1 MLLTGR
7 NLLTVPFDI
16 FIGRQLLLALWSGLP
31 LIFVHWKNYFIVET
45 EKETLN
51 EDFLSVILF
60 LFTAFQ
66 SANAGGIPSAL
77 AGILSTLNLE
87 IQGKV
92 IRVLDGDTIE
102 VLQDKKPV
110 RIRLAN
116 IDAPEKKQ
124 AFGRWSAN
132 QLKAL
137 LAGQSVTVSYTQ
149 TDRYGRIIGHVFTTN
164 GTDASRFMV
173 QSGAAWVYERYNVDE
188 SLPALQREAQEQ
200 KRGLWADANPVPPWE
215 WRIRN

>member
-1 MLLTGR
+1 MR
-7 NLLTVPFDI
+7 I
-16 FIGRQLLLALWSGLP
+16 
-31 LIFVHWKNYFIVET
+31 
-45 EKETLN
+45 
-51 EDFLSVILF
+51 FLSEILF

-66 SANAGGIPSAL
+66 SANAGGIPGAL

-215 WRIRN
+215 WRHKH

>member
-1 MLLTGR
+1 MKILLT
-7 NLLTVPFDI
+7 I
-16 FIGRQLLLALWSGLP
+16 FI
-31 LIFVHWKNYFIVET
+31 Y
-45 EKETLN
+45 
-51 EDFLSVILF
+51 

-66 SANAGGIPSAL
+66 SANAGGIPDAL
-77 AGILSTLNLE
+77 SGMLSILNPK

-124 AFGRWSAN
+124 AFGSWSTS
-132 QLKAL
+132 QLKTL
-137 LAGQSVTVSYTQ
+137 VAGKQVTISYSPK
-149 TDRYGRIIGHVFTTN
+149 DRYGRIIGHVFTTN
-164 GTDASRFMV
+164 GTEASRFMV
-173 QSGAAWVYERYNVDE
+173 QSGAAWVYERYNTDK

-200 KRGLWADANPVPPWE
+200 KRGLWADTNPVPPWE
-215 WRIRN
+215 WRHKQN

>member
-1 MLLTGR
+1 MR
-7 NLLTVPFDI
+7 I
-16 FIGRQLLLALWSGLP
+16 
-31 LIFVHWKNYFIVET
+31 
-45 EKETLN
+45 
-51 EDFLSVILF
+51 FLSVILF

-66 SANAGGIPSAL
+66 SANAGGIPGAL
-77 AGILSTLNLE
+77 AGILSTLNQE

-137 LAGQSVTVSYTQ
+137 LAAQPVTVTYTQ

-173 QSGAAWVYERYNVDE
+173 QSGAAWVYERYNEDE

-215 WRIRN
+215 WRNEN

>member
-1 MLLTGR
+1 
-7 NLLTVPFDI
+7 
-16 FIGRQLLLALWSGLP
+16 
-31 LIFVHWKNYFIVET
+31 
-45 EKETLN
+45 
-51 EDFLSVILF
+51 
-60 LFTAFQ
+60 
-66 SANAGGIPSAL
+66 NAGGIPGAL

-149 TDRYGRIIGHVFTTN
+149 TDRYGRI
-164 GTDASRFMV
+164 
-173 QSGAAWVYERYNVDE
+173 
-188 SLPALQREAQEQ
+188 
-200 KRGLWADANPVPPWE
+200 
-215 WRIRN
+215 